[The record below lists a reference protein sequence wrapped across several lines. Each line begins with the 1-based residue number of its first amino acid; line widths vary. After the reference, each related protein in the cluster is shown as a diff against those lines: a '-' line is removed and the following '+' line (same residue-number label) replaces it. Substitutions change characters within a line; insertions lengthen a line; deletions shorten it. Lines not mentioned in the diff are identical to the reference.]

1 MYFIYCLARSNAQRT
16 VRDILYNR
24 LILSSRYIPW
34 NSKGQVYFFK
44 FRTHPEV
51 PDRIQRPYDKH
62 KEYGL
67 LKRCQELPVSQVQLM
82 LYEHLLYTYKIKF
95 YPWELPNSEIK
106 VTVFTVVKKMTNI
119 FKREETNYNYLKV
132 ILKLL

>member
-34 NSKGQVYFFK
+34 NSKGYIFFK

-82 LYEHLLYTYKIKF
+82 LYEHLLYTYKIKL

-106 VTVFTVVKKMTNI
+106 GTVFTVVKKMTNI
-119 FKREETNYNYLKV
+119 FKLEETNCNYLKV